1 MREREDGSMVKTQD
15 AMSARARARRA
26 KAELD
31 AQRAETDRQI
41 VDAATEFYEGAEA
54 RHAALAA
61 VTSAEQRQ
69 VDAVAR
75 LSQLGQSVDEIAA
88 LCGLTAKDVR
98 ELRKAAAGST
108 KTVKDQPEPADDAA
122 ANTSDRST
130 AAA

>member
-1 MREREDGSMVKTQD
+1 MVKTQD

-54 RHAALAA
+54 RDAALAA

-69 VDAVAR
+69 ADAVAK

-98 ELRKAAAGST
+98 ELRKVAGGA
-108 KTVKDQPEPADDAA
+108 KTAKDLQPEPADDVA
-122 ANTSDRST
+122 ANTSERST